1 MSRILLLSNG
11 HGEDLSGSLIAKELV
26 NSGYSVDALPI
37 VGKGIHYEKEK
48 IKIIGKTREFS
59 TGGIGYNSFKGRLT
73 EIFGGEIIYLLKR
86 LYLTYKIRKKYNY
99 FFIVGDI
106 VPIFFAWACNKDFF
120 TYLVAYSSHYEGK
133 LKLPWPSKYFLL
145 SKKAKKIY
153 TRDFLTANDLTLQLK
168 KRVSFLGNPFMDKFL
183 FRDKELNKS
192 DFSIGLFPGS
202 RFPEILDN
210 FILILELLEAISDF
224 KYFQK
229 IEFNFAIVN
238 ALSSSKIREIFKNR
252 KWLYLEKI
260 NEKNLLKFEYKSLKV
275 NLYRNN
281 FDEILLKSR
290 CCISMAGTA
299 AEQAIGLG
307 KPVIQIE
314 GKGPQFTKS
323 FAEAQRRLLGKYVFC
338 ATNYKNKNDQINQ
351 TINLIIQV
359 IYQIKLN
366 KKFLISCNEN
376 AKQRLGENKACI
388 NMVDDI
394 NFVIKNDCGK

>member
-26 NSGYSVDALPI
+26 KRGYSVDALPI

-48 IKIIGKTREFS
+48 IRIIGKTKEFS
-59 TGGIGYNSFKGRLT
+59 TGGIGYNSFKGRLR
-73 EIFGGEIIYLLKR
+73 EIFGGEIIYLFKR
-86 LYLTYKIRKKYNY
+86 LYLTYKIRRKYNY

-106 VPIFFAWACNKDFF
+106 VPVFFAWICNKDYVI
-120 TYLVAYSSHYEGK
+120 YLVAYSSHYEGK
-133 LKLPWPSKYFLL
+133 LELPWPSKFFLL

-168 KRVSFLGNPFMDKFL
+168 KKVSFLGNPFMDRFFL
-183 FRDKELNKS
+183 RNKEFKKS
-192 DFSIGLFPGS
+192 EFCIGLFPGS

-210 FILILELLEAISDF
+210 FVLILEVLETLSDF
-224 KYFQK
+224 NYFQK
-229 IEFNFAIVN
+229 IEFNFALVN
-238 ALSSSKIREIFKNR
+238 ALSSSKIREIFANR
-252 KWLYLEKI
+252 NWEYLEKI
-260 NEKNLLKFEYKSLKV
+260 NEKNLLQFNYKFLKV
-275 NLYRNN
+275 NLCWNN

-290 CCISMAGTA
+290 CCICMAGTA
-299 AEQAIGLG
+299 AEQSIGLG

-338 ATNYKNKNDQINQ
+338 VSNYKNKKDQINK
-351 TINLIIQV
+351 TVKLIIK
-359 IYQIKLN
+359 ILYLIKLD

-376 AKQRLGENKACI
+376 SKKRVGEKKACI
-388 NMVDDI
+388 KMVDDI
-394 NFVIKNDCGK
+394 NSVMKND

>member
-1 MSRILLLSNG
+1 MPRILLLSNG
-11 HGEDLSGSLIAKELV
+11 HGEDLSGSLIAKKLQK
-26 NSGYSVDALPI
+26 SGYSVDALPI
-37 VGKGIHYEKEK
+37 VGKGIHYQKAK
-48 IKIIGKTREFS
+48 IKIIGKTREFR

-86 LYLTYKIRKKYNY
+86 LFLTYKIRKKYNY

-106 VPIFFAWACNKDFF
+106 VPIFFAWICNKDFF
-120 TYLVAYSSHYEGK
+120 TYLVAYSSHYEGQ
-133 LKLPWPSKYFLL
+133 LKLPWPSKFFLL

-153 TRDFLTANDLTLQLK
+153 TRDCLTANDLTLQLK
-168 KRVSFLGNPFMDKFL
+168 KKVSFLGNPFMDKFL
-183 FRDKELNKS
+183 YGYKELNKS

-210 FILILELLEAISDF
+210 FVLILEVLEALSNLS
-224 KYFQK
+224 YFQK
-229 IEFNFAIVN
+229 VEFNFAIVN

-252 KWLYLEKI
+252 KWIFLEKI
-260 NEKNLLKFEYKSLKV
+260 SENNLLKFQYKSLKV
-275 NLYRNN
+275 NLYWNS

-299 AEQAIGLG
+299 AEQSIGLG

-338 ATNYKNKNDQINQ
+338 ASNYKNKNDQI
-351 TINLIIQV
+351 TKTTNLIIKV
-359 IYQIKLN
+359 MYLIILN
-366 KKFLISCNEN
+366 KKFLVSCREN
-376 AKQRLGENKACI
+376 AKKRLGASKACI
-388 NMVDDI
+388 KMVDDV
-394 NFVIKNDCGK
+394 NFVMKNDYGK

>member
-11 HGEDLSGSLIAKELV
+11 HGEDLSGSLIAKQLV
-26 NSGYSVDALPI
+26 NSGFSVEALPI

-48 IKIIGKTREFS
+48 IKIIGNTKEFS
-59 TGGIGYNSFKGRLT
+59 TGGIGYNTLKGRVT
-73 EIFGGEIIYLLKR
+73 EILGGEIFYVLKR

-99 FFIVGDI
+99 FFVVGDI
-106 VPIFFAWACNKDFF
+106 VPVFFAWVCKKDFF

-133 LKLPWPSKYFLL
+133 LKLPWPSKFFLL

-153 TRDFLTANDLTLQLK
+153 TRDLLTANDLTSQLK
-168 KRVSFLGNPFMDKFL
+168 KKVSFLGNPFMDKFF
-183 FRDKELNKS
+183 FRDKELKKS

-202 RFPEILDN
+202 RFPEIVNN
-210 FILILELLEAISDF
+210 FVLILEVLEALSDF
-224 KYFQK
+224 SYFQK

-238 ALSSSKIREIFKNR
+238 ALPSSKIREIFENR
-252 KWLYLEKI
+252 KWVYLEKI
-260 NEKNLLKFEYKSLKV
+260 NEKNLLKFQYKSLTV
-275 NLYRNN
+275 NLYWNT
-281 FDEILLKSR
+281 FDEILLKSKL
-290 CCISMAGTA
+290 CISMAGTA

-338 ATNYKNKNDQINQ
+338 ASNYKNKNDQINQ
-351 TINLIIQV
+351 TIRLIIQV
-359 IYQIKLN
+359 IYLIKLN

-376 AKQRLGENKACI
+376 AKKRIGEKKACI
-388 NMVDDI
+388 KMVDDM
-394 NFVIKNDCGK
+394 NFVMKYD